1 MRAFPVGLITAACA
15 AAVLTNAAPAQAAT
29 PIVQFTRVW
38 YDSPGSD
45 FRSNTSLNAEYV
57 IIKNTTRKPIDLE
70 GWILRDETGYKYVF
84 GDVTVKPGKK
94 IIVRTGQGQDTTT
107 TLYWGR
113 KQYVWNNDGDTATLR
128 NATGKKIDT
137 CGWPG
142 LKPGYTTC
150 G

>member
-1 MRAFPVGLITAACA
+1 MRALPVGVVTLCA
-15 AAVLTNAAPAQAAT
+15 ATVLTTAVPAQAAT
-29 PIVQFTRVW
+29 PVAQFVRVW

-45 FRSNTSLNAEYV
+45 FRSNASLNAEYV
-57 IIKNTTRKPIDLE
+57 IIKNTTKKPLDLE

-84 GDVTVKPGKK
+84 GDVTVKAGKK
-94 IIVRTGQGQDTTT
+94 IIVRTGQGEDTTT

-137 CGWPG
+137 CGWSR